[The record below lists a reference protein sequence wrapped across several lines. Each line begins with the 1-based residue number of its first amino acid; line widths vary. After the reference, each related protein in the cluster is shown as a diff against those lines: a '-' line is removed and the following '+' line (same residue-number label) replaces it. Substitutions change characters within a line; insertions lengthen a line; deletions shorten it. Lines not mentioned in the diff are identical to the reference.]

1 MQVTFS
7 PDDLKPL
14 IEAVISATVKK
25 LAEDTAAIGER
36 LAISEPEAAHLLSL
50 EPHQLRD
57 ERRRGRIAA
66 SRIVGRRIRYS
77 RQDLMDYL
85 ARDRINVSGRG
96 D

>member
-14 IEAVISATVKK
+14 IEEVISATLKK
-25 LAEDTAAIGER
+25 LTEGQAAIGER

-57 ERRRGRIAA
+57 ERLRGRITA
-66 SRIVGRRIRYS
+66 SRIVGRRIRYA

-85 ARDRINVSGRG
+85 AKNRINISGREE
-96 D
+96 

>member
-14 IEAVISATVKK
+14 IEVVIAATLKR
-25 LAEDTAAIGER
+25 LAEDHATIGER

-57 ERRRGRIAA
+57 ERLRGRITA
-66 SRIVGRRIRYS
+66 SRIVGRRIRYA

-85 ARDRINVSGRG
+85 AKNRINISARE
-96 D
+96 